1 MHAIS
6 IEVHLLEILKKIA
19 LESVPAWTVKI
30 RKMTVPD
37 RFLDTIINTW
47 QSTSDAE
54 LKDCSKT

>member
-6 IEVHLLEILKKIA
+6 TEVHLLQILKKIA
-19 LESVPAWTVKI
+19 LESVPAWTIKI
-30 RKMTVPD
+30 GKMTVPD